1 MLALAEAA
9 DSVVVPEL
17 LLCVSTS
24 SVMPAQAAVLPLGL
38 AVAGVSSLVAAQPA
52 ALLPCIS
59 QCTAWLCSDDA
70 SPH

>member
-24 SVMPAQAAVLPLGL
+24 SVMSAQAAVLPLGL
-38 AVAGVSSLVAAQPA
+38 AVAGVSSLVAA
-52 ALLPCIS
+52 
-59 QCTAWLCSDDA
+59 
-70 SPH
+70 